1 MAKKDAKNDNEEESE
16 YSGDDFD
23 ISKSSLKPN
32 NQKKAIHVK
41 EEAKNTQDL
50 KKPDPEVKPTDMKKI
65 PEMGNKEVKVE
76 SQETKIK
83 WEKREEK
90 SDKSKMDEDEDLDSL
105 ESESIKIDENK
116 TNEVINKDVEM
127 SPEIILTN
135 NEDNRNSIESSPQVD
150 VNSNQNNGNL
160 FILKYYISFM

>member
-23 ISKSSLKPN
+23 ISKSSLKSN

-41 EEAKNTQDL
+41 ELAKNTQNF
-50 KKPDPEVKPTDMKKI
+50 KKPDVGMKPADMNKI
-65 PEMGNKEVKVE
+65 PQKDNKEVKVE
-76 SQETKIK
+76 SQVVKIK
-83 WEKREEK
+83 GDKREEK

-116 TNEVINKDVEM
+116 TNKVINKDVEM
-127 SPEIILTN
+127 SPEIILIN

-160 FILKYYISFM
+160 FHFEVL